1 MIDAKLQRMDE
12 TCHRMEQMTS
22 RLASSMRMMGLSDH
36 NIDAPASAA
45 PRPSL
50 TTSVRSTAH
59 PTAAAMATPEDEA
72 GAGDFEDEP
81 DIDILESAARAVVDH
96 VMALDSQGR
105 RRYVLL

>member
-22 RLASSMRMMGLSDH
+22 RLTSTLRVMGLSDQ
-36 NIDAPASAA
+36 NIDAPASEA
-45 PRPSL
+45 PGRSL
-50 TTSVRSTAH
+50 STSTRSAAH
-59 PTAAAMATPEDEA
+59 PTAAAMATPEDETIA
-72 GAGDFEDEP
+72 GVLEDNP

-105 RRYVLL
+105 RRYVLF